1 VLASEVQVESPTDT
15 DRLRFGLTGEAGLN
29 DGTAFPFLML
39 GLGLLGVHPLGT
51 AGWRWLS
58 IDLLWASGAGLVT
71 GWLLGTAIGRLVV
84 HLRRTHR
91 EAVGLDDFLA
101 LGLIALAHGVA
112 VALAGYGFL
121 AVFAAGLA
129 LRRIEARES
138 GDRPPHEVLAQA
150 TAAAESRDLATC
162 GEAAPAYMAQAVLGF
177 TEQLERVAEVAL
189 MIVLGMMLASTG
201 FAVQGFALSA
211 LLFLGIRPLVTWLCS
226 AGTGASH
233 AQRLLI
239 GWFGIRGIGSLYYLL
254 FAITHGLPAQL
265 AEVMVAPVLTVL
277 ATSAVVHGISVTPL
291 MSLYSRR
298 RRRHGELAGAVAP
311 SGDVDATLR

>member
-1 VLASEVQVESPTDT
+1 
-15 DRLRFGLTGEAGLN
+15 
-29 DGTAFPFLML
+29 
-39 GLGLLGVHPLGT
+39 
-51 AGWRWLS
+51 
-58 IDLLWASGAGLVT
+58 
-71 GWLLGTAIGRLVV
+71 
-84 HLRRTHR
+84 
-91 EAVGLDDFLA
+91 
-101 LGLIALAHGVA
+101 
-112 VALAGYGFL
+112 
-121 AVFAAGLA
+121 
-129 LRRIEARES
+129 
-138 GDRPPHEVLAQA
+138 
-150 TAAAESRDLATC
+150 
-162 GEAAPAYMAQAVLGF
+162 MAQAVLGF